1 MFYQTEKMEQSRAL
15 EEKRQEVMD
24 KLVNNLSDFNPVLA
38 EFVDDDYKSTIASKI
53 SSEGIVEY
61 DRGLAKN
68 KAPFGNYIVKFDLN
82 NMEIVSEEI
91 EVTNPDYSEEWRE
104 FQRENKK

>member
-1 MFYQTEKMEQSRAL
+1 MFYQTEKMGQSIDL
-15 EEKRQEVMD
+15 EEKRQEVQD

-38 EFVDDDYKSTIASKI
+38 EFVDDDYKTTIASKI

-68 KAPFGNYIVKFDLN
+68 KAPFGNYIVKFDLTT
-82 NMEIVSEEI
+82 MEIISEEVV
-91 EVTNPDYSEEWRE
+91 VTNPDYSEEWRD
-104 FQRENKK
+104 FQ